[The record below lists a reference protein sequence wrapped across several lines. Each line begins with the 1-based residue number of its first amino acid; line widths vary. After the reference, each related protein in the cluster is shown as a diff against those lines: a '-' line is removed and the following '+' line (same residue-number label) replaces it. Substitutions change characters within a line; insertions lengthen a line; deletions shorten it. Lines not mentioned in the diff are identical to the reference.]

1 MENNNLKSGDETPN
15 FTSPKLAILVS
26 VFIITL
32 VPFYESKRVVIWET
46 QREAQGDN
54 IFRTGVLKYASA
66 AEILKEKLG
75 LSNFFNKEHE
85 FWLELKKSPILFE
98 ESGTL
103 DAIDE
108 NEEEKNIENQQKKP
122 EGEKQKEELI
132 QSDQS
137 SQTKL
142 EPPFRILIL
151 GDSFIAVGGGVGN
164 PLESTLLT
172 YKDVTVKRLGK
183 VSSGLS
189 RPDYFN
195 WNLTA
200 QEVISQFNPN
210 IVIAMFG
217 SNDNQGLITSDGK
230 VISYGK
236 EGWNEEYSKRVSN
249 FLEIFEKN
257 NIIVFWIGLPIM
269 KEKNFSER
277 VQNLNSIYETEVK
290 SHKNSYFIPTWSLLA
305 DGQGNYT
312 AYLADEKGQQRL
324 ARVSDGIHLQFL
336 GGRIIV
342 KEVIKKIEERI
353 KLEIK

>member
-15 FTSPKLAILVS
+15 FTSPKLAILVF

-46 QREAQGDN
+46 QREVQGDN
-54 IFRTGVLKYASA
+54 IFRTAVLKYASA
-66 AEILKEKLG
+66 AEILKERLG
-75 LSNFFNKEHE
+75 LSIFFDKEHD

-98 ESGTL
+98 ESRTL
-103 DAIDE
+103 GVIDG
-108 NEEEKNIENQQKKP
+108 NEEEKNVENIQEKP
-122 EGEKQKEELI
+122 KEEKQKEELI
-132 QSDQS
+132 QSGQS

-142 EPPFRILIL
+142 EPPFKILIL

-164 PLESTLLT
+164 PLESELLK
-172 YKDVTVKRLGK
+172 YKDVSVKRLGK

-200 QEVISQFNPN
+200 QELISQFNPN
-210 IVIAMFG
+210 VAIMMFG
-217 SNDNQGLITSDGK
+217 SNDNQGLVTSEGK

-249 FLEIFEKN
+249 FLEIFQKN
-257 NIIVFWIGLPIM
+257 NITVFWIGLPVM
-269 KEKNFSER
+269 KEKKFSEM

-290 SHKNSYFIPTWSLLA
+290 NHKNAYFVPTWDLLD

-312 AYLADEKGQQRL
+312 AYLPDETGQYKL
-324 ARVSDGIHLQFL
+324 ARVSDGIHLQFF

-342 KEVIKKIEERI
+342 KEVIKKMGERI
-353 KLEIK
+353 NLEIK